1 MAVSELEKLLSDNHR
16 NAAVAWA
23 LIALLAATA
32 VGIVIATGPLW
43 SVFALGL
50 VILGV
55 IPPLAYRSPY
65 VMLPWEILLVAA
77 LPVIGLAIGNE
88 RLSSQFT
95 VYFAVAAV
103 ALVIVVE
110 LNAFTPVRLSPGFAV
125 VLVVV
130 ATLAAAALWGL
141 LQWGFDVFL
150 DTNYIMSEG
159 GDPQR
164 ANDDLMY
171 EWIYSAA
178 AGVGAGLAA
187 ALYFRRRGGKDD
199 PRFEDISDTVDPE
212 EYPGDRS

>member
-1 MAVSELEKLLSDNHR
+1 MAASELEKLLSDNRR

-23 LIALLAATA
+23 LITLLAGTA

-77 LPVIGLAIGNE
+77 LPIIGLALGNE

-103 ALVIVVE
+103 ALVVVVE

-141 LQWGFDVFL
+141 LQWGFDVYL
-150 DTNYIMSEG
+150 GTNYITT
-159 GDPQR
+159 
-164 ANDDLMY
+164 NDDLMY

-178 AGVGAGLAA
+178 AGVGAGLAL

-199 PRFEDISDTVDPE
+199 PRFEEISDAITE
-212 EYPGDRS
+212 ESGGERV